1 MRVDPDLDL
10 TYFKIL
16 NIGSSPTAREML
28 VDESNSLL
36 YMIFG
41 YEHTVP
47 TTTKTVNLWGVAQ
60 INSAV
65 GETVWA

>member
-1 MRVDPDLDL
+1 MRVDSDLDL

-16 NIGSSPTAREML
+16 NIGESPTAREML
-28 VDESNSLL
+28 VDETSNNL

-41 YEHTVP
+41 YEHSVTS
-47 TTTKTVNLWGVAQ
+47 TKSVNLWGVAK